1 MVGTKGI
8 GLRNNKMGKN
18 RFISYLM
25 VFVHFLNEKQT
36 DFDILS
42 QFFSSYFVKCLFCGA
57 SWTKDKRLGSQ
68 FFIPRASLTASIIFI
83 CFTAYCWIFNC
94 KPTFLVK
101 ISSKCS
107 AFFSC
112 FSRAIHIFPTIL
124 RFIFNDEYLL
134 LKIRI
139 IKGVFYY
146 V

>member
-42 QFFSSYFVKCLFCGA
+42 QFFSSYFVKCLFCGT
-57 SWTKDKRLGSQ
+57 SWTKYKRSENQ
-68 FFIPRASLTASIIFI
+68 FLIPRASLTASIIFI
-83 CFTAYCWIFNC
+83 YSTAYRWIFNR
-94 KPTFLVK
+94 KPTFLTK

-107 AFFSC
+107 ALFSC
-112 FSRAIHIFPTIL
+112 FSRTVHIFPAIL
-124 RFIFNDEYLL
+124 RFIFNDESLL

-139 IKGVFYY
+139 NKGVF
-146 V
+146 